1 MHKVCRKSCDWPSLL
16 YPDSAEEMILDLR
29 TKVNEIFTLRVENGL
44 EGCIWKIDQGP

>member
-29 TKVNEIFTLRVENGL
+29 TKVNGINGWKMGLRGVFE
-44 EGCIWKIDQGP
+44 K